1 MGRISTTATAR
12 PAPALP
18 RRLAP
23 APAPA
28 RRAPRGRAERTG
40 RRAPRRL
47 PDGASPRGV
56 ASSRSSASSD
66 DAGMGGA
73 LQRRGVSKDDLAAL
87 LEISRPCD
95 TLYLHLTGLARV
107 DDDEI
112 VAVLEDVYECV
123 ARVDPSAEVVPLL
136 ERCGWDADAVM
147 ALEDRI
153 GDEDH
158 LVTLSLELEE
168 GDATGETRGGADAG
182 DETVDKT
189 SVGGTFDRMHAGHRL
204 LLATASAVTR
214 SRDAP
219 TVYVGVTGDVLLRNK
234 RHRDLIEPYEARA
247 AAAASF
253 VAKTR
258 PPTAPLAVKC
268 GPLDDGPPLAAT
280 VADMRALVVSRET
293 LAGGEAIQEARKD
306 AGLAPLRV
314 TCVGLVK
321 GRAGK
326 GRGEDGKVSSTA
338 LRADA
343 ADDRE
348 RRRMRGGS

>member
-1 MGRISTTATAR
+1 M
-12 PAPALP
+12 
-18 RRLAP
+18 
-23 APAPA
+23 
-28 RRAPRGRAERTG
+28 
-40 RRAPRRL
+40 
-47 PDGASPRGV
+47 
-56 ASSRSSASSD
+56 
-66 DAGMGGA
+66 
-73 LQRRGVSKDDLAAL
+73 
-87 LEISRPCD
+87 
-95 TLYLHLTGLARV
+95 
-107 DDDEI
+107 
-112 VAVLEDVYECV
+112 
-123 ARVDPSAEVVPLL
+123 
-136 ERCGWDADAVM
+136 
-147 ALEDRI
+147 
-153 GDEDH
+153 
-158 LVTLSLELEE
+158 
-168 GDATGETRGGADAG
+168 
-182 DETVDKT
+182 
-189 SVGGTFDRMHAGHRL
+189 GGTFDRMHAGHRL

-247 AAAASF
+247 TAAASF

>member
-1 MGRISTTATAR
+1 
-12 PAPALP
+12 
-18 RRLAP
+18 
-23 APAPA
+23 
-28 RRAPRGRAERTG
+28 
-40 RRAPRRL
+40 
-47 PDGASPRGV
+47 
-56 ASSRSSASSD
+56 
-66 DAGMGGA
+66 MGGA
-73 LQRRGVSKDDLAAL
+73 LQRRGVSKDDIVAL
-87 LEISRPCD
+87 LEISRACD
-95 TLYLHLTGLARV
+95 TLYLHLTGLARE
-107 DDDEI
+107 DDAAI

-158 LVTLSLELEE
+158 VVTLSLDLEE
-168 GDATGETRGGADAG
+168 GEIEEGGTAEGVEEGGTFAG
-182 DETVDKT
+182 DDRSVDKTHLSVDKT

-204 LLATASAVTR
+204 LLATASAVTL
-214 SRDAP
+214 SGDFP
-219 TVYVGVTGDVLLRNK
+219 TVFIGVTADVLLANK

-247 AAAASF
+247 SKAASF

-258 PPTAPLAVKC
+258 PPTSPLAVQC

-280 VADMRALVVSRET
+280 VRDMRALVVSRET
-293 LAGGEAIQEARKD
+293 IAGGEAIQEARRD
-306 AGLAPLRV
+306 AGFPPLRI

-326 GRGEDGKVSSTA
+326 GRGDDGKVSSTA

-348 RRRMRGGS
+348 RRRMRGT